1 MFPKGLNLHS
11 IGNKERKIIM
21 KIEIRERSILHEMY
35 KEPTLLKT
43 IILND
48 GMVTI
53 IDDQISDIV
62 WGGWSISDVTVA
74 SLSIIKMDKDVK
86 EVKITGKKELTIANS
101 DLGVAIEHYVQLARD
116 FLNGEINIE
125 IVK

>member
-1 MFPKGLNLHS
+1 
-11 IGNKERKIIM
+11 M
-21 KIEIRERSILHEMY
+21 KIEIRERFILHEMY

-86 EVKITGKKELTIANS
+86 EVKITGKKELTIVNS